1 MEEEKVVDVEV
12 VAESEE
18 PTSEAGAA
26 PKPVAITLPL
36 SKILDETA
44 KAMEL
49 LGKALLKTA
58 QDVSNLMV
66 VPVDK
71 VTRAQLDLLVEAGV
85 AETRTKAAASLL
97 KESVQSRQ
105 EIFEKV
111 EKTRAQIEALKQ
123 QLHSLVGSAS

>member
-1 MEEEKVVDVEV
+1 MNEEKMVDVEV
-12 VAESEE
+12 VAASE
-18 PTSEAGAA
+18 PTVEQECCAPEGAGVSPAL
-26 PKPVAITLPL
+26 T
-36 SKILDETA
+36 KIVDETA
-44 KAMEL
+44 KVMEA
-49 LGKALLKTA
+49 LGKALIKTA

-85 AETRTKAAASLL
+85 AESRMKAAASLL

-111 EKTRAQIEALKQ
+111 EKTRAQIAALKT
-123 QLHSLVGSAS
+123 QLHSLAGGAS

>member
-1 MEEEKVVDVEV
+1 MNEEKMVDVEV
-12 VAESEE
+12 VETPEAE
-18 PTSEAGAA
+18 AA
-26 PKPVAITLPL
+26 PQSAGVTL
-36 SKILDETA
+36 SFNTIVDETA
-44 KAMEL
+44 KVMES
-49 LGKALLKTA
+49 LGKALIKTA

-71 VTRAQLDLLVEAGV
+71 LTRTQLDLLVEAGV

-111 EKTRAQIEALKQ
+111 EKTRAQIDSLKQ

>member
-1 MEEEKVVDVEV
+1 MDEEKVVDVEV
-12 VAESEE
+12 IETPVAE
-18 PTSEAGAA
+18 AAAA
-26 PKPVAITLPL
+26 PANASNVP
-36 SKILDETA
+36 SFNMILGETA
-44 KAMEL
+44 KVMEAV
-49 LGKALLKTA
+49 GKALIKTA

-111 EKTRAQIEALKQ
+111 EKTRAQIATLKQ

>member
-1 MEEEKVVDVEV
+1 MDEEKVVDVEV
-12 VAESEE
+12 VETPEAEASPEG
-18 PTSEAGAA
+18 AGGA
-26 PKPVAITLPL
+26 PSFT
-36 SKILDETA
+36 KIVDETA
-44 KAMEL
+44 KVMEA
-49 LGKALLKTA
+49 LGKALIKTA

-85 AETRTKAAASLL
+85 AETRNKAAASLL
-97 KESVQSRQ
+97 KESVQNRQ

-111 EKTRAQIEALKQ
+111 EKTRAQIASLKE

>member
-1 MEEEKVVDVEV
+1 MNEEKMVDVEV
-12 VAESEE
+12 VAVSAQS
-18 PTSEAGAA
+18 TLEAEAA
-26 PKPVAITLPL
+26 PKSVSVTLPFN
-36 SKILDETA
+36 KIVDETA
-44 KAMEL
+44 KVMES
-49 LGKALLKTA
+49 LGNALIKAS

-85 AETRTKAAASLL
+85 AETRTKAATSLL

-111 EKTRAQIEALKQ
+111 EKTRAQITALKD

>member
-1 MEEEKVVDVEV
+1 MNEEKVVDVEV
-12 VAESEE
+12 VETPEAE
-18 PTSEAGAA
+18 AA
-26 PKPVAITLPL
+26 AECADTMPSLT
-36 SKILDETA
+36 KIVDETA
-44 KAMEL
+44 KVMES
-49 LGKALLKTA
+49 LGKALIKTA

-85 AETRTKAAASLL
+85 AETRSKAAASLL
-97 KESVQSRQ
+97 KESVQNRQ

-111 EKTRAQIEALKQ
+111 EKTRAQIASLKE

>member
-1 MEEEKVVDVEV
+1 MNEEKMVDVEV
-12 VAESEE
+12 VESPETE
-18 PTSEAGAA
+18 AA
-26 PKPVAITLPL
+26 PESAGVTL
-36 SKILDETA
+36 SFNKIVDETA
-44 KAMEL
+44 KAMDL
-49 LGKALLKTA
+49 LGKALIKTA

-85 AETRTKAAASLL
+85 AETRTKAATSLL

-111 EKTRAQIEALKQ
+111 EKTRAQITALKD
-123 QLHSLVGSAS
+123 QLQSLVGSAS

>member
-1 MEEEKVVDVEV
+1 MNEEKVVDVEV
-12 VAESEE
+12 VEAPEAE
-18 PTSEAGAA
+18 AA
-26 PKPVAITLPL
+26 PKSVSVTLPL
-36 SKILDETA
+36 NKIVDETA
-44 KAMEL
+44 KVMEA
-49 LGKALLKTA
+49 LGKALIKTA

-85 AETRTKAAASLL
+85 APTRTKAAASLL

-111 EKTRAQIEALKQ
+111 EKTRAQIESLKQ

>member
-1 MEEEKVVDVEV
+1 MNEEKVVDVEV
-12 VAESEE
+12 VE
-18 PTSEAGAA
+18 TSEAEAA
-26 PKPVAITLPL
+26 PEPAGVTLPFN
-36 SKILDETA
+36 KIVDETA
-44 KAMEL
+44 KLMES
-49 LGKALLKTA
+49 LGKALIKTA

-71 VTRAQLDLLVEAGV
+71 ITRTQLDLLVEAGV

-105 EIFEKV
+105 EIFDKV
-111 EKTRAQIEALKQ
+111 EKTRAQIASLKE

>member
-1 MEEEKVVDVEV
+1 MNEEKVVDVEV
-12 VAESEE
+12 IEAPE
-18 PTSEAGAA
+18 PEAPLEGATAA
-26 PKPVAITLPL
+26 PSFTAIV
-36 SKILDETA
+36 DVTA
-44 KAMEL
+44 KAMDA
-49 LGKALLKTA
+49 LGKALIKTA

-85 AETRTKAAASLL
+85 AESRGKVAASLL

-111 EKTRAQIEALKQ
+111 EKTREQIAALKQ

>member
-1 MEEEKVVDVEV
+1 MNEEKVVDVEV
-12 VAESEE
+12 VAESAQPTPEAEAE
-18 PTSEAGAA
+18 PKT
-26 PKPVAITLPL
+26 VAFTLPL
-36 SKILDETA
+36 NKIVDETA
-44 KAMEL
+44 KVMES
-49 LGKALLKTA
+49 LGNALIKAA

-85 AETRTKAAASLL
+85 APTRTKAAASLL
-97 KESVQSRQ
+97 QESVQSRQ

-111 EKTRAQIEALKQ
+111 EKTRAQIDSLKQ

>member
-1 MEEEKVVDVEV
+1 MNEEKVVDVEV
-12 VAESEE
+12 VAESAR
-18 PTSEAGAA
+18 PTPEAEAA
-26 PKPVAITLPL
+26 PEPAGGTPTFT
-36 SKILDETA
+36 KIVDETA
-44 KAMEL
+44 KVMES
-49 LGKALLKTA
+49 LGKALIKTA

-111 EKTRAQIEALKQ
+111 EKTRAQIASLKE